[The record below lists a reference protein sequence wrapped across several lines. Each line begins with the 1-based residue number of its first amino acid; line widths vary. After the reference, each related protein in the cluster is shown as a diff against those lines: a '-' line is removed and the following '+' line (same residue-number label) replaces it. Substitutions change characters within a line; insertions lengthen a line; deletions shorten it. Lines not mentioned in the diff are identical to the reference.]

1 MITPGQD
8 QRQSKPSTL
17 FSHLSITVIAAL
29 LIAGFGAA
37 PSAKADILTFNDL
50 TDTLTFSVTGGNDT
64 VDTINSGCT
73 TLVTTE
79 TCDVF
84 LSRSG
89 TVFPGN
95 SASQTISIG
104 DSSSTTANVSDEVG
118 VRPGRVQHGG
128 EALISFSSDL
138 DGVFFFGT
146 CASVG
151 GCSITEDGTVQ
162 TATTFTW
169 ADGSVD
175 TVKFQSDVES
185 TVPEPTSILLLLTVL
200 GGLAGLKYR
209 RRILS

>member
-17 FSHLSITVIAAL
+17 FSHLSITVIVAL

-37 PSAKADILTFNDL
+37 PSANADTFTFNDL
-50 TDTLTFSVTGGNDT
+50 TDTLTFSHDGTNDT
-64 VDTINSGCT
+64 VLQSSCSSAEVCIIT
-73 TLVTTE
+73 
-79 TCDVF
+79 

-89 TVFPGN
+89 TVFNVPL
-95 SASQTISIG
+95 ISTFIG
-104 DSSSTTANVSDEVG
+104 DSSGEVSDSVSVSELTPGLAGNAMIIFRSDVEG
-118 VRPGRVQHGG
+118 VPSV
-128 EALISFSSDL
+128 
-138 DGVFFFGT
+138 T

-162 TATTFTW
+162 TAMTFSW
-169 ADGSVD
+169 ANGAVD
-175 TVKFQSDVES
+175 TIKFSSDVDA
-185 TVPEPTSILLLLTVL
+185 VPEPTSILLLLTVL